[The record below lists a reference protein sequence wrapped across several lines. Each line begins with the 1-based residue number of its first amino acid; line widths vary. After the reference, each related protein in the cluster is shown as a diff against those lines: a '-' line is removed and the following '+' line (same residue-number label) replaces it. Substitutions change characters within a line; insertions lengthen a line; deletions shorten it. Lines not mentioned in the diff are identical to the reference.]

1 MVQACIQGN
10 IYTKAV
16 KHSTNSDNTEEKDK
30 YKQLVEILL
39 QLGPKDWPR
48 FINEIKSLLIKE
60 DIPPIKPAPKWLRE
74 KQYMLTRNGKPN

>member
-48 FINEIKSLLIKE
+48 FINEIKPLLIKE
-60 DIPPIKPAPKWLRE
+60 VIPPIKPAPNTKVVKR
-74 KQYMLTRNGKPN
+74 KTVHANKK